1 MRSTSPAIPLLL
13 AVLSLAGCHGGP
25 KAVSNDVSAHVASLN
40 HVVLISLAD
49 PADAAECEADCRRM
63 LAEIPVVRTLWVG
76 TPVDTGRAAV
86 DGDYEVGLCVGL
98 DGTDD
103 LQRYLEA
110 PSHLTLVEKWRPR
123 AAGFRIFDV
132 GSEVS
137 GR

>member
-1 MRSTSPAIPLLL
+1 MSPP
-13 AVLSLAGCHGGP
+13 
-25 KAVSNDVSAHVASLN
+25 VASLN

-49 PADAAECEADCRRM
+49 PADAAGAKPIVGGCWRRSR
-63 LAEIPVVRTLWVG
+63 VRTLWVG

-110 PSHLTLVEKWRPR
+110 PLISPSWRSEPR
-123 AAGFRIFDV
+123 AAGFRIRCGLGSRPIDDV
-132 GSEVS
+132 RRATPTTGTF
-137 GR
+137 GPRTRHGHPDILQA